1 MLIVLEPGKYH
12 ILFIQTV
19 TDSVCAVLHYME
31 LLSDSGVIL
40 KVKEISNLKALP
52 QLLFLRPWTVESILA
67 ILSRRVTITCA

>member
-1 MLIVLEPGKYH
+1 MLMVLELGKYH

-19 TDSVCAVLHYME
+19 TDSVFAVLLYME

-40 KVKEISNLKALP
+40 KVKEISNLKALL